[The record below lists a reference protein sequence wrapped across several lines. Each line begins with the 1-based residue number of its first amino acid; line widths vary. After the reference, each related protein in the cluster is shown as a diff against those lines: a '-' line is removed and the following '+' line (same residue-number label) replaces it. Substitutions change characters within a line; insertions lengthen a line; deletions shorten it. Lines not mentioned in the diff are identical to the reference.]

1 MKKKLWI
8 ALAAALVF
16 CAGCHGRAPL
26 EETETGQEEIQ
37 TGQEEMAQEE
47 SAEDSQ
53 DDSQETAPPGE
64 ADLTVWLGN
73 DLKSLDPAQALY
85 DMEKTMLR
93 HEYETL
99 LVRNEDG
106 EAKPGQAE
114 SWEVSEDGL
123 TVTFHLRDDLKW
135 SDGSSLTADD
145 FIYSW
150 NRLAD
155 PTAPSPYA
163 EDLLGGV
170 KGFSEKQEDE
180 NKSLALSAPD
190 AQTLVVTLTA
200 PDYSFPERCTVPAM
214 SPVKKEVA
222 ESGEDDWHLSLE
234 TAVCNGAMVLSEYAS
249 GDHITFVK
257 NENYWNAGQVSLN
270 SLTFLLNGDEEEN
283 LARYQEGQLDLLLGG
298 VDWQGGEEIPADQF
312 SAPLAASSYVIIN
325 TEIEP
330 FQDPRVRQAMSL
342 VLDREYIADVVM
354 EGSAEPAWTLI
365 GSGYSDAEEGSSFA
379 EISLETYF
387 PDAVPSGS
395 DSEQSSGSA
404 PGSESAQSSESF
416 SGSDS
421 VEDTEPASDTAEG
434 GNAELPGGV
443 GEGEGKGGEGEG
455 GEAEDSETEGS
466 EAENLQ
472 LADDPL
478 SQAQALLA
486 EAGYPDGQG
495 IPEIEYLIND
505 NGYHLDLAEYL
516 QSAWGSLGLSVKI
529 REVTWHYFT
538 PYRHAG
544 EFTAA
549 RGTWLSDQNDPIG
562 LLSQFASDE
571 ENNDG
576 HYANRQV
583 DGLLSAAREA
593 ESREAYYEALHQA
606 EQLIL
611 EDGAAI
617 PIAFYQDGWR
627 QNPELYGVIH
637 CGDGTWIFSYSY
649 YL

>member
-26 EETETGQEEIQ
+26 EETETEQEEIQ
-37 TGQEEMAQEE
+37 TGEEKTGVSQGE
-47 SAEDSQ
+47 SSEDSQ
-53 DDSQETAPPGE
+53 KDSQIDSQEAAPPGQ

-73 DLKSLDPAQALY
+73 DLYSLDPAQALY
-85 DMEKTMLR
+85 DMEKTMIR

-99 LVRNEDG
+99 LVRNEEG
-106 EAKPGQAE
+106 EAQPGQAE

-123 TVTFHLRDDLKW
+123 TVTFHLRDELKW

-180 NKSLALSAPD
+180 KKSLALSAPD

-214 SPVKKEVA
+214 SPVKREMA
-222 ESGEDDWHLSLE
+222 ESGAEKWFLSPE
-234 TAVCNGAMVLSEYAS
+234 TAVGNGAMVLSEYSS

-257 NENYWNAGQVSLN
+257 NEHYWNAGQVSLN
-270 SLTFLLNGDEEEN
+270 SVTFLLDGDEEDN
-283 LARYQEGQLDLLLGG
+283 LARYQEGKLDLLLGG
-298 VDWQGGEEIPADQF
+298 VDWQGGEEALADQF
-312 SAPLAASSYVIIN
+312 TAPLAASSYVVIN

-330 FQDPRVRQAMSL
+330 FQDERVRQALSL

-365 GSGYSDAEEGSSFA
+365 GSGYSDAEEGSSFT
-379 EISLETYF
+379 EVSLETYF
-387 PDAVPSGS
+387 VDSGIDGEGDTEMVLDS
-395 DSEQSSGSA
+395 DVEEGTGTVSVSKGEA
-404 PGSESAQSSESF
+404 TEILDDSF
-416 SGSDS
+416 S
-421 VEDTEPASDTAEG
+421 
-434 GNAELPGGV
+434 
-443 GEGEGKGGEGEG
+443 K
-455 GEAEDSETEGS
+455 
-466 EAENLQ
+466 
-472 LADDPL
+472 
-478 SQAQALLA
+478 AQTLLA
-486 EAGYPDGQG
+486 EAGYPGGQG

-505 NGYHLDLAEYL
+505 NGYHLDVAEYI
-516 QSAWGSLGLSVKI
+516 QSAWRSLGLSVKI
-529 REVTWHYFT
+529 QEVTWHYFT

-544 EFTAA
+544 RFTAA

-576 HYANRQV
+576 HYSNSQV
-583 DGLLSAAREA
+583 DGFLAAAREA
-593 ESREAYYEALHQA
+593 ESREVYYEALHQA
-606 EQLIL
+606 EQQIL
-611 EDGAAI
+611 ADGAAI

-627 QNPELYGVIH
+627 QKPELYGVIH